1 MPRCEAASISITSSE
16 LPSAIAWAIG
26 RSRVEVGVRAAL
38 GVHRLRE
45 DARHRRLARSAR
57 AGEEVRLPH
66 LAVLDRVAQRADDRL
81 LADHVAEVERAV
93 GAIQGGQ
100 SLIFGRRGGPI

>member
-1 MPRCEAASISITSSE
+1 MPRCDAASISITSSE

-26 RSRVEVGVRAAL
+26 RFGIEVGVRAAL
-38 GVHRLRE
+38 GVHRLGE
-45 DARHRRLARSAR
+45 DPRHRRLAGPAR
-57 AGEEVRLPH
+57 PGEEVRLPH
-66 LAVLDRVAQRADDRL
+66 LAVLDRVAERADDRL

-100 SLIFGRRGGPI
+100 SV